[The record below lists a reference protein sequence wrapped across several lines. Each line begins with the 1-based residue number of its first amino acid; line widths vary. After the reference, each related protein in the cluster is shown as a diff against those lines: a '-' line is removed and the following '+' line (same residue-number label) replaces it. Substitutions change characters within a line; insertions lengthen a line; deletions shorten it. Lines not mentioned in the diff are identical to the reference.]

1 MSRGRT
7 LPLSRVRVSTRTFPG
22 VGPMA
27 SLDYAYR
34 RLVNTLGP
42 ERVARS
48 EFERMVYSH
57 DFASLPKIALLQW
70 KLYPD
75 FVALPQ
81 TTEEVAAL
89 VKLSDESLLQITPR
103 GGGTGWYGG
112 SVPNRGGVLV
122 DMRKMNHIVAFD
134 PDGRTV
140 TVEAGATWKDLEDF
154 VESKGFALPIVPV
167 NAIGS
172 TVGGAINSGSTGF
185 GAPRGGSLR
194 DAIARLLVVLP
205 DGSLLKTASEADVDG
220 HLANLTPLFFGAEGT
235 LGIIAEATLRV
246 VPKPESS
253 KAIAYAFP
261 SLAASARFLKEIVDS
276 ALIPY
281 HAALASRDHF
291 VFERALRP
299 DSPDPADIA
308 LVALQGSKDEV
319 ADQERTGD
327 GLAAKEN
334 GTKLVPAITE
344 QLWRDRS
351 NNYSAR
357 RLSRGLV
364 PSYNLIPVS
373 RLPESV
379 DRAVEIRDK
388 LKLNGAVQAFLVDST
403 TAALV
408 PYVLMDDTRPSGGT
422 ALGFVK
428 RMGDAAF
435 KMDGHSMG
443 LGLFLVFNLR
453 KMHGRA
459 TSFISAVKVVFDPR
473 KKINGGKTLEVWTKY
488 PWPGLRA
495 IPPPGMAV
503 GLEIAAVLRR
513 AEPTRGRFVRA
524 YEHPKGGRRGGPPA
538 PGLHREGRPDPG
550 ALGSDSGDAHPR
562 ALRPGRPSPPQR
574 SDCRPEPRAARDRQ
588 GEGRRRGPQTR
599 PGLERP
605 GEHGQPRTLRGGLPL
620 LPYPARGRTH
630 PRVRDRGSAADPPDV
645 RLDRAGAAR
654 RAARLHR
661 LRRDRVRRRPPGH
674 RAGGGD
680 VEAALR

>member
-1 MSRGRT
+1 MGSCPRGTVSRSDRI
-7 LPLSRVRVSTRTFPG
+7 PAAVPPEK
-22 VGPMA
+22 PMA

-48 EFERMVYSH
+48 EFDRMVYSH
-57 DFASLPKIALLQW
+57 DFASLPKVALLQW

-75 FVALPQ
+75 FVALPL

-89 VKLSDESLLQITPR
+89 VNLSDDSLLQITPR
-103 GGGTGWYGG
+103 VGGTGLYGG
-112 SVPNRGGVLV
+112 SVPNRGGVLI
-122 DMRKMNHIVAFD
+122 DMRKMNHIVKFD

-154 VESKGFALPIVPV
+154 VESKGFTLPIVPV

-308 LVALQGSKDEV
+308 LVARQGSKDEA
-319 ADQERTGD
+319 ADQERTVD

-344 QLWRDRS
+344 QLWRDRY

-364 PSYNLIPVS
+364 TSYNLIPVS
-373 RLPESV
+373 RLPEAA

-459 TSFISAVKVVFDPR
+459 TSFISAVKVVFDPG
-473 KKINGGKTLEVWTKY
+473 KNINGGKTVEVWTKY

-513 AEPTRGRFVRA
+513 AKPTRDRFVRA
-524 YEHPKGGRRGGPPA
+524 YEHAK
-538 PGLHREGRPDPG
+538 E
-550 ALGSDSGDAHPR
+550 
-562 ALRPGRPSPPQR
+562 
-574 SDCRPEPRAARDRQ
+574 E
-588 GEGRRRGPQTR
+588 
-599 PGLERP
+599 
-605 GEHGQPRTLRGGLPL
+605 
-620 LPYPARGRTH
+620 
-630 PRVRDRGSAADPPDV
+630 
-645 RLDRAGAAR
+645 
-654 RAARLHR
+654 
-661 LRRDRVRRRPPGH
+661 
-674 RAGGGD
+674 
-680 VEAALR
+680 